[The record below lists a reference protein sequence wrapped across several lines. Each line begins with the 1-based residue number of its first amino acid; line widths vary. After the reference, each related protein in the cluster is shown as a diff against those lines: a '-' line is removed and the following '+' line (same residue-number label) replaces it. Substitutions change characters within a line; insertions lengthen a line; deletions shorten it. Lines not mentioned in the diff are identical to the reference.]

1 VPGPLKP
8 IDAVDRTPP
17 LRAAYCTIINA
28 SFAPRALALQ
38 QSIAKRSPDAVF
50 AFYCVDDATA
60 ALLRRHAGP
69 RVLVIA
75 PAAYE
80 TAPLRA
86 ARARLKLNEYCWTCK
101 PAILLHALETMPDL
115 QWAVWLDSDM
125 LAFGDLDEELRRHP
139 EASAVLTPHRF
150 SLPEFAA
157 YEPVVGR
164 FNAGY
169 VAFHNT
175 ADGLAALRWW
185 MERCLEGCPAVPTP
199 DRYADQKYLDEM
211 PRLFANVAASD
222 SVGLNCAPWNLFE
235 KRIDRAGN
243 GVTVGGTPLLLYHFQ
258 GLKIIRDWAFDL
270 YGARRRLPSAARK
283 IIYAPY
289 LGALAAQIR
298 AVAADS
304 REPWSGID
312 RDFVGHL
319 GLLRAAKRLLWSTNL
334 VVRFAP
340 ASGGDRD

>member
-1 VPGPLKP
+1 M
-8 IDAVDRTPP
+8 IDAVGTAAPV
-17 LRAAYCTIINA
+17 RAAYCTIIGA

-38 QSIAKRSPDAVF
+38 QSIAWRSPDAVF

-60 ALLRRHAGP
+60 DLLGKYSSA
-69 RVLVIA
+69 RVLVVP

-80 TAPLRA
+80 SERLRA
-86 ARARLKLNEYCWTCK
+86 AKASLNINEYRWTCK
-101 PAILLHALETMPDL
+101 PAVLLHALEAVPAL

-125 LAFGDLDEELRRHP
+125 LAFGDLDDELRKYP
-139 EASAVLTPHRF
+139 DASAVLTPHRF

-175 ADGLAALRWW
+175 AEGLAALRWW
-185 MERCLEGCPAVPTP
+185 MDRCLEGCPAVPM
-199 DRYADQKYLDEM
+199 DGRYGDQKYLDEM
-211 PRLFANVAASD
+211 PRLFANVVASA
-222 SVGLNCAPWNLFE
+222 SAGLNCAPWNLFE
-235 KRIDRAGN
+235 KRIERVGK
-243 GVTVGGTPLLLYHFQ
+243 GVLVEGTPLLLYHFQ

-270 YGARRRLPSAARK
+270 YGARRRLPAAARK

-289 LGALAAQIR
+289 LGALASQIH
-298 AVAADS
+298 AVATDS
-304 REPWSGID
+304 REPWAGID
-312 RDFVGHL
+312 RDFIGYR

-340 ASGGDRD
+340 ASDRDRD

>member
-1 VPGPLKP
+1 V
-8 IDAVDRTPP
+8 IDAVETTAPV
-17 LRAAYCTIINA
+17 RAAYCTIINA

-38 QSIAKRSPDAVF
+38 RSIAKRSPDAWF

-69 RVLVIA
+69 HVLVIP

-80 TAPLRA
+80 SAPLRA
-86 ARARLKLNEYCWTCK
+86 AKARLRLNEYCWTCK
-101 PAILLHALETMPDL
+101 PAILLHALKTMPEL

-157 YEPVVGR
+157 YEPAVGR

-169 VAFHNT
+169 AAFHNT
-175 ADGLAALRWW
+175 AEGLAALRWW
-185 MERCLEGCPAVPTP
+185 MDRCLEGCPAVPA
-199 DRYADQKYLDEM
+199 DGRYADQKYLDEV
-211 PRLFANVAASD
+211 PRLFTDVVASD

-289 LGALAAQIR
+289 LRALASQIR
-298 AVAADS
+298 AVATDS
-304 REPWSGID
+304 REPWAGID